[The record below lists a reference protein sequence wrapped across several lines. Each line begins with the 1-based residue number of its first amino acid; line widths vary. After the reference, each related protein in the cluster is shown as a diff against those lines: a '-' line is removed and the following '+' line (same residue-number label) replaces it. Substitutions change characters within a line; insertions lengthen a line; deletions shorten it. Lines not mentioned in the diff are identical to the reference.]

1 MRTELKHN
9 LPNNHDEH
17 QRKLVMNHF
26 RTLTAAQNGWLD
38 ALKVIIEQDAFQPL
52 SAHIDGPAH
61 YNLLVSAAAS
71 NGHLDVVKWLIA
83 DSGLEIDLSAQ
94 NNFTLRV
101 AIDSGELNLVK
112 WLVIHS
118 GQEIDISKSITYTSK
133 LVNNAKT
140 VELADQYA
148 DIADFLQATYEWV
161 TLEYPID
168 FLRAMSVEP

>member
-26 RTLTAAQNGWLD
+26 RALTAAQNGWLE
-38 ALKVIIEQDAFQPL
+38 ALKAILDQKAFQPL

-71 NGHLDVVKWLIA
+71 NGHLDVVKWLVA
-83 DSGLEIDLSAQ
+83 ESGLEIDLSAQ
-94 NNFTLRV
+94 SNFTLRV
-101 AIDSGELNLVK
+101 AIGSGELKLVK

-118 GQEIDISKSITYTSK
+118 GQDLDISKSFAYTSK
-133 LVNNAKT
+133 LINTAPT
-140 VELADQYA
+140 VDLAEQYA
-148 DIADFLQATYEWV
+148 DIADFLQATYEWL
-161 TLEYPID
+161 TQEYPID